1 MAFSTGSL
9 TSKGSAR
16 MASRKI
22 DKRMKELALLAYERD
37 LSRCI
42 DVLHARMTEWKDG
55 KITVWDI
62 EQSIHEFHNKIA
74 RNLYRSYAM
83 TDTYLAVSF
92 GVAQEMLTLDDIPD
106 SEKAKIQ
113 DVAESTNRGV

>member
-1 MAFSTGSL
+1 
-9 TSKGSAR
+9 

-22 DKRMKELALLAYERD
+22 DKQMRELAQLAYERD

-42 DVLHARMTEWKDG
+42 DVLHAQMSEWKDG
-55 KITVWDI
+55 RMTVWDI

-74 RNLYRSYAM
+74 RSLYRSYAM
-83 TDTYLAVSF
+83 NDTFLAVAF
-92 GVAQEMLTLDDIPD
+92 GVAQGVLSLNDIPE

-113 DVAESTNRGV
+113 DVAESINRGVKA

>member
-1 MAFSTGSL
+1 
-9 TSKGSAR
+9 

-42 DVLHARMTEWKDG
+42 DVIHAQMNEWKVG
-55 KITVWDI
+55 KMTVWDI
-62 EQSIHEFHNKIA
+62 EQSVHEFHNKIA
-74 RNLYRSYAM
+74 RSLYRSYVM
-83 TDTYLAVSF
+83 TDTILAVAF
-92 GVAQEMLTLDDIPD
+92 GVAQGVISLDDIPE

-113 DVAESTNRGV
+113 DVAEGINRGAREI